1 MISVPMKWKR
11 KWCRCSSLSSQWLNS
26 IGTGEV
32 RLDDIVFKDAFC
44 IRLSRFLFD
53 PLRARTS
60 PTQTSDD
67 QGTSRID
74 HNIGA

>member
-11 KWCRCSSLSSQWLNS
+11 KCCRFSSLSSQWLNS

-32 RLDDIVFKDAFC
+32 RLDDREFKDAFC
-44 IRLSRFLFD
+44 ISLSRFLFD
-53 PLRARTS
+53 PLRAHIS

-67 QGTSRID
+67 GTSRID

>member
-1 MISVPMKWKR
+1 MKWKR
-11 KWCRCSSLSSQWLNS
+11 KWCRWSSLSSQWLNS
-26 IGTGEV
+26 IGTGKV
-32 RLDDIVFKDAFC
+32 RLDDSVFKDAFC

-67 QGTSRID
+67 EGTSRID